1 VSVVV
6 TYTLIINEAPYGK
19 ERAYTAI
26 RFAWTCDVEGHKV
39 RIFLLENG
47 VYLAKKNQSPAEN
60 VAPNTGKNLAELIE
74 GGAEVKACGVCMQ
87 ARGLSES
94 DLISGVKS
102 ATMHELVE
110 WTTTSD
116 KVIVF

>member
-1 VSVVV
+1 
-6 TYTLIINEAPYGK
+6 LNEAPYGK

-26 RFAWTCDVEGHKV
+26 RFAWTCEVEGHKV

-47 VYLAKKNQSPAEN
+47 VYLAKKNQNPADK
-60 VAPNTGKNLAELIE
+60 VAPNTGKNLSELVE
-74 GGAEVKACGVCMQ
+74 GGVEVKACGVCMQ

-94 DLISGVKS
+94 DLIEGVKS

-110 WTTTSD
+110 WTTNSD
-116 KVIVF
+116 QVIVF

>member
-1 VSVVV
+1 MV

-39 RIFLLENG
+39 RIFLL
-47 VYLAKKNQSPAEN
+47 YLAKKNQSPAEN

-94 DLISGVKS
+94 DLVAGVKS

>member
-1 VSVVV
+1 
-6 TYTLIINEAPYGK
+6 
-19 ERAYTAI
+19 
-26 RFAWTCDVEGHKV
+26 
-39 RIFLLENG
+39 
-47 VYLAKKNQSPAEN
+47 
-60 VAPNTGKNLAELIE
+60 LAELIE